1 MVHVEKELVSSGYK
15 PGDTVLCLS
24 SNHTVLILP
33 FLVSIPYGIKY
44 IQAEAS
50 LR

>member
-1 MVHVEKELVSSGYK
+1 MEKELVSSGFK

-24 SNHTVLILP
+24 SNHSDLILP
-33 FLVSIPYGIKY
+33 FLVPVLYGIKY

-50 LR
+50 LREN